1 MEARALQQPFD
12 YMLVLDFEATCDGDV
27 GALRRGERS
36 NRPWPSQEIIE
47 FPTVLID
54 ARTMSVVDEFQSY
67 VMPLRNPQLSSF
79 CTDLTGIQQEWVD
92 SAPAF
97 ADVLRRHTAWL
108 QQHGLGAEGAD
119 GRSMAFVTCGDW
131 DLKTMLPA
139 QLALERD
146 HRVPQHFRQ
155 WININR
161 IYSQCRLPAGAE
173 KASGMAGMLRGLG
186 LSLDGRH
193 HSGIDD
199 CRNIAKIVCALAEIG
214 RASCRERV

>member
-1 MEARALQQPFD
+1 MCERSGPVADTPLDVRVGRAAAGARAAGAAAPRTGMPAAMASAQQRAPQASVSAAAVASRAPNVVGPAQPFD
-12 YMLVLDFEATCDGDV
+12 YYCVLDFEATCQQ
-27 GALRRGERS
+27 GARI
-36 NRPWPSQEIIE
+36 NPQEIIE

-67 VMPLRNPQLSSF
+67 VMPLRNAQLSSF

-139 QLALERD
+139 QLALE
-146 HRVPQHFRQ
+146 
-155 WININR
+155 
-161 IYSQCRLPAGAE
+161 
-173 KASGMAGMLRGLG
+173 
-186 LSLDGRH
+186 
-193 HSGIDD
+193 
-199 CRNIAKIVCALAEIG
+199 
-214 RASCRERV
+214 